1 MKLALSAK
9 TALAQPSLL
18 VVVLL
23 SLVACSKDV
32 PEPAANRSAAIDTI
46 TQQALEE
53 HLAYLADDARPT
65 WNEGDF
71 SGEKFAR

>member
-1 MKLALSAK
+1 LPKKRQTLLFSATISPEVKTLAGDMLKSPK
-9 TALAQPSLL
+9 VIQIGRPRN
-18 VVVLL
+18 
-23 SLVACSKDV
+23 
-32 PEPAANRSAAIDTI
+32 PIDTI